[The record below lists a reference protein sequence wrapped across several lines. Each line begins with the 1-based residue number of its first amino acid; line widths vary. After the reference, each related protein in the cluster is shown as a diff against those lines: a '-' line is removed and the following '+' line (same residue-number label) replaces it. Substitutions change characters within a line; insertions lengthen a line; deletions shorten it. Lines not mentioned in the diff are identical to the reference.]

1 MSVDPFVPIVF
12 PTVAAPV
19 ASIVII
25 VSSFV
30 ERLLACLRAL
40 QMHAAAM
47 PPFEVVIVLNA
58 PLCSEVDR
66 LRCTVSGATV
76 LVSTANL
83 GLAGGG
89 NRARRSVRGR
99 YIVLLHDDTVI
110 EPGWL
115 EALVATAD
123 ANPNAGAVGSRQTWP
138 DGSFQAAG
146 LVLWNNGSGTSPWL
160 TRPLSSTARRVDTCG
175 TSSLLVRTEAWDA
188 IGGLDENFYPAY
200 YVDSDLC
207 MALYQSGYVVLVE
220 PASTLRHW
228 RGESS
233 NPFLRQFLMELNC
246 ALFKRKWL
254 NALAKQV
261 DCTPDNLASCVTKGL
276 ERLDALETT
285 PRGLAL
291 TPGEEPF
298 DIDEHA
304 GQHFARE
311 REIASVYARYLEGR
325 LTTSAIPLC
334 RPGVAFSF
342 AVGSAG
348 LRQIADGDTYA
359 PEDWGVWIKEECR
372 VFLPL
377 ARDRE
382 GAVDGART
390 VTLVVA
396 GRHFC
401 CAEKPASPIT
411 IIVNGVQVADEVV
424 SADGDHDHRVDISN
438 AMQITDSSA
447 VILIRNAGAKS
458 PASLG
463 LGSDHRKIGVGLR
476 GIGLEIKAI

>member
-1 MSVDPFVPIVF
+1 MSVDPIIPIVF
-12 PTVAAPV
+12 PTIATPD

-25 VSSFV
+25 VSSV
-30 ERLLACLRAL
+30 VDRLLTCLRAL
-40 QMHAAAM
+40 ETHAPAVSS
-47 PPFEVVIVLNA
+47 FEVVIVLNA
-58 PLCSEVDR
+58 PLRSEVEQ
-66 LRCTVSGATV
+66 LRRVVSGATV
-76 LVSTANL
+76 LVSATNL

-89 NRARRSVRGR
+89 NRARQSVRGR

-146 LVLWNNGSGTSPWL
+146 LILWSNGSGTSPWL
-160 TRPLSSTARRVDTCG
+160 TRTPPSAARRVDTCG
-175 TSSLLVRTEAWDA
+175 TASLLVRTEAWDA

-207 MALYQSGYVVLVE
+207 MALYQAGYVVLVE
-220 PASTLRHW
+220 PASSLRHW

-233 NPFLRQFLMELNC
+233 SPTLRRFLMDLNG

-254 NALAKQV
+254 DALAKQV
-261 DCTPDNLASCVTKGL
+261 DCTPDDLASCVTKGL

-285 PRGLAL
+285 PIEFAL
-291 TPGEEPF
+291 PLGEAPF
-298 DIDEHA
+298 DVDEHA
-304 GQHFARE
+304 GLHLARE
-311 REIASVYARYLEGR
+311 REVAKVYARYLESR
-325 LTTSAIPLC
+325 LATAAIPLC
-334 RPGVAFSF
+334 RTEIALCF
-342 AVGSAG
+342 AAGSVG
-348 LRQIADGDTYA
+348 LRHIADGDTFA

-377 ARDRE
+377 FRHRE
-382 GAVDGART
+382 GAIDNART

-396 GRHFC
+396 ARHFC

-424 SADGDHDHRVDISN
+424 TVDGNHDHCVDISI
-438 AMQITDSSA
+438 AMQIADSSA
-447 VILIRNAGAKS
+447 AILIRNAGAKS
-458 PASLG
+458 PAVPG
-463 LGSDHRKIGVGLR
+463 PRKR
-476 GIGLEIKAI
+476 